1 MRMYRGGVLAI
12 AGMLAGA
19 MAWPAAAADKGPA
32 CPPEL
37 AQARAMVAR
46 AQDVMKAGKQGN
58 TQLARTPTN
67 DPASGPRVSPVP
79 SPGTGVGGGRTP
91 QGDPTSLA
99 GRTPVLDQG
108 TGTARG
114 LATSAASDISP
125 WTPSPTDKTL
135 DARTRTA
142 RKLTTQAG
150 KFCAAGKTD
159 EAKAKALEAIGVLN
173 PK

>member
-1 MRMYRGGVLAI
+1 MRVQRGGILAI
-12 AGMLAGA
+12 AGMLVGA

-37 AQARAMVAR
+37 ARARAMVAK
-46 AQDVMKAGKQGN
+46 AQDVIKAGKQGS

-67 DPASGPRVSPVP
+67 DPASGPGEAPVP
-79 SPGTGVGGGRTP
+79 TPGTGVGGGRTL
-91 QGDPTSLA
+91 QGDPTSVA
-99 GRTPVLDQG
+99 GRTPLLDQG

-125 WTPSPTDKTL
+125 WTPSPADKTL
-135 DARTRTA
+135 EARTRTA

-150 KFCAAGKTD
+150 KFCAAGKMD
-159 EAKAKALEAIGVLN
+159 ESKAKALEAIAVLN

>member
-1 MRMYRGGVLAI
+1 MRVHRGGVLAVV
-12 AGMLAGA
+12 GMLVGA

-32 CPPEL
+32 CPTEL

-46 AQDVMKAGKQGN
+46 AQDVIKAGKQGN

-67 DPASGPRVSPVP
+67 DPASGPGVAPVHF
-79 SPGTGVGGGRTP
+79 PGTGVGGGRTP
-91 QGDPTSLA
+91 QGDPTSVA
-99 GRTPVLDQG
+99 GRTPLLDQG

-114 LATSAASDISP
+114 LATSAAEISP

-135 DARTRTA
+135 QARTRTA
-142 RKLTTQAG
+142 RKLTTQAA
-150 KFCAAGKTD
+150 KSCAAGKLD
-159 EAKAKALEAIGVLN
+159 ESKAKALEAIGVLN